1 MVPASPTSVP
11 YYFKSLDFNQL
22 VTDYEPP
29 FEFIENTWKWSREQI
44 EKTQIQRLKATL
56 ERGAQIPFFQ
66 RLWEK
71 KGFSPEEVQSLGDMN
86 KIPQYTIDDI
96 RESIALDPPFGDYQR
111 FKFGDGTH
119 TPLRFYTSGGT
130 TGAPRPTL
138 YSAWD
143 REVGAILSA
152 RTFYLHG
159 IRPGDAVM
167 NSWAYSTH
175 NAAWI
180 MDHGLWHWLGCTP
193 ITTGTGN
200 VTPTEKQ
207 IEFAKTFGVS
217 SILATSDY
225 LAHIGNT
232 AIKMGLDP
240 KEDLKLKAI
249 SAFGPKENV
258 QKLFGCPVYDS
269 YAFHEVQY
277 VAAECQAEDGL
288 HVFEDAF
295 IVEVVDFETGEPLP
309 PGHRG
314 NIVVTALYKT
324 GTQQIR
330 YNIQDISASYEMK
343 KCSCGSW
350 HKKIDYFQ
358 GRSDNMVKIRG
369 INVWPEA
376 LGEIVNENPKMN
388 GEYFCYVEKSQD
400 SGGSLRDELT
410 ILAEPKFNSSDYQQ
424 LHKELE
430 EELKKRIGV
439 KINVKI
445 VDEDSLRPLTGHGI
459 RAKLKRFE
467 DRR

>member
-1 MVPASPTSVP
+1 MEIKTKIP
-11 YYFKSLDFNQL
+11 YYYKSLDFNKL
-22 VTDYEPP
+22 VDEYEPP
-29 FEFIENTWKWSREQI
+29 LEFMQSGWKWSRDQI
-44 EKTQIQRLKATL
+44 ESTQFNRLQATL
-56 ERGAQIPFFQ
+56 SRGEKIPFFQ
-66 RLWEK
+66 RLWK
-71 KGFSPEEVQSLGDMN
+71 KYDFSPSDVKSLLDMQ

-96 RESIALDPPFGDYQR
+96 RESIDVAPPYGDYQKYH
-111 FKFGDGTH
+111 FKDGTH

-130 TGAPRPTL
+130 TGAPRPTI

-200 VTPTEKQ
+200 VTSTEKQ
-207 IEFAKTFGVS
+207 VEFAKTFGVS

-225 LAHIGNT
+225 LVHIGNT

-240 KEDLKLKAI
+240 KTDLKLKTL
-249 SAFGPKENV
+249 SAFGTKEPV
-258 QKLFGCPVYDS
+258 QKMFGCPVYDS

-277 VAAECQAEDGL
+277 VAAECQAENGL
-288 HVFEDAF
+288 HIFEDAF
-295 IVEVVDFETGEPLP
+295 IVEVVDFETGELLP

-330 YNIQDISASYEMK
+330 YNIQDISASYEIEQ
-343 KCSCGSW
+343 CSCGSW
-350 HKKIDYFQ
+350 HKKIDYFK
-358 GRSDNMVKIRG
+358 GRSDNMIKIRG

-376 LGEIVNENPKMN
+376 LGDIVKENPRVN
-388 GEYFCYVEKSQD
+388 GEYFCFAEKVRSNGN
-400 SGGSLRDELT
+400 SVRDEMT
-410 ILAEPKFNSSDYQQ
+410 ILVEPKYASGNQYDL
-424 LHKELE
+424 LHELE
-430 EELKKRIGV
+430 TELKKRIGV
-439 KINVKI
+439 NINVQI
-445 VDEDSLRPLTGHGI
+445 VEEDSLRTLTGHGS

>member
-1 MVPASPTSVP
+1 MTISKTQIP
-11 YYFKSLDFNQL
+11 YYYKSVNFDEL
-22 VTDYEPP
+22 VKEYEPP
-29 FEFIENTWKWSREQI
+29 IEYMDGGWLWGRDQI
-44 EKTQIQRLKATL
+44 ESTQFKRLHETL
-56 ERGAQIPFFQ
+56 ARGAEIPFFQ
-66 RLWEK
+66 RLWK
-71 KGFSPEEVQSLGDMN
+71 KHDFHPSDVKSLADMH

-96 RESIALDPPFGDYQR
+96 RDSIAIDPPFGDYQKYH
-111 FKFGDGTH
+111 FEDGTH
-119 TPLRFYTSGGT
+119 EPLRFYTSGGT
-130 TGAPRPTL
+130 TGAPRPTI

-193 ITTGTGN
+193 ITTGTGV

-207 IEFAKTFGVS
+207 VEFAKTFGVS

-225 LAHIGNT
+225 LVHIGNT

-240 KEDLKLKAI
+240 KTDLKLKTL
-249 SAFGPKENV
+249 SAFGNKEPV
-258 QKLFGCPVYDS
+258 EKMFGIPVYDS

-277 VAAECQAEDGL
+277 VAAECEAESGL
-288 HVFEDAF
+288 HIFEDAF

-330 YNIQDISASYEMK
+330 YNIQDISASYEIK
-343 KCSCGSW
+343 QCACGSW

-358 GRSDNMVKIRG
+358 GRSDNMVKLRG

-376 LGEIVNENPKMN
+376 LGEIINKNPKVN
-388 GEYFCYVEKSQD
+388 GEYFCFVEKVAN
-400 SGGSLRDELT
+400 RDEMT
-410 ILAEPKFNSSDYQQ
+410 ILVEPKFASSDAQALQQ
-424 LHKELE
+424 EIE
-430 EELKKRIGV
+430 ADLKRRIGV
-439 KINVKI
+439 KIHVQI
-445 VDEDSLRPLTGHGI
+445 VEEDSLRPLTGHGS